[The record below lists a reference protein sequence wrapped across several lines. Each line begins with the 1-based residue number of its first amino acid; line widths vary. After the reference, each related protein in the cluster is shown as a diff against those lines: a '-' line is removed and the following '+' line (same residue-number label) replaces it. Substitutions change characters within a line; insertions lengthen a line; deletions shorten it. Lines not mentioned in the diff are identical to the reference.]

1 MSWSARARAR
11 YSLPTISRR
20 LAAAHAARQGVRGAG
35 TFTREHFL
43 TMHNKH
49 IDTVLQHAG
58 TAPFDPEN
66 GAAPVPLPSMRAS
79 TVRFRDLAS
88 LEAAQRRKAAGERAI
103 TYGRMGMDT
112 HAALED
118 VFKQLEGGTHCYLA
132 PSGLSAMTMVM
143 LALCSAGDHALI
155 SDCVYGPMREL
166 DDAVLKRMNIE
177 ISYFSADDDLEAL
190 VRPDTRLLYVESP
203 GSLLFEMLDMGAM
216 AAFAQS
222 HGLALATDN
231 TWGSGYIYRPLSLG
245 AQVSVIAGTKYVGG
259 HSDLMLGAVVTND
272 AAIARK
278 LNRTQYAM
286 GYAISADDAW
296 LALRGVRT
304 MPIRM
309 AQHARH
315 ALEVCKFLQSR
326 PETVRI
332 FHPAWPADPGHA
344 LWQRDCL
351 GSNGMLSV
359 ELRLS
364 PEQARRFVDSLTLF
378 GIGFSWG
385 GYESLVQLVSPKDLA
400 KHRYWGE
407 GDNALVRLH
416 IGLESPDDLI
426 EDLGRALDEAQR

>member
-1 MSWSARARAR
+1 MAI
-11 YSLPTISRR
+11 T
-20 LAAAHAARQGVRGAG
+20 
-35 TFTREHFL
+35 
-43 TMHNKH
+43 KH

-58 TAPFDPEN
+58 TAPFNPET
-66 GAAPVPLPSMRAS
+66 GTAPVPLPPMRAS
-79 TVRFRDLAS
+79 TVRFENLAA
-88 LEAAQRRKAAGERAI
+88 LEKAQRTKAAGGRAT

-112 HAALED
+112 HAALEQ
-118 VFKQLEGGTHCYLA
+118 VFAQLEGGTHAYLA
-132 PSGLSAMTMVM
+132 SSGMAAMTMVM

-166 DDAVLKRMNIE
+166 DDAVLKRMNI
-177 ISYFSADDDLEAL
+177 SVTYFAAGEDLDAL
-190 VRPDTRLLYVESP
+190 VQPNTTLLYVESP

-216 AAFAQS
+216 AAVAQR
-222 HGLALATDN
+222 HGLVLATDN
-231 TWGSGYIYRPLSLG
+231 TWGSGYIYRPLTLG

-259 HSDLMLGAVVTND
+259 HSDLMLGAVVTHD
-272 AAIARK
+272 EAIAKK

-286 GYAISADDAW
+286 GYSISADDAW

-315 ALEVCKFLQSR
+315 ALQVCEFFKHR
-326 PETVRI
+326 PETVRL
-332 FHPAWPADPGHA
+332 FHPAWPEDPGHA
-344 LWQRDCL
+344 LWQRDCT

-364 PEQARRFVDSLTLF
+364 PAAARVFVDELELF

-400 KHRYWGE
+400 HHRYWGE
-407 GDNALVRLH
+407 GENALVRLH
-416 IGLESPDDLI
+416 IGLESPQDIIADLTQ
-426 EDLGRALDEAQR
+426 ALEKAAAVKG